1 MTSSTLLGASTEALA
16 LHTSPIM
23 TVGYFMQVL
32 FSLAVVLG
40 LIFVIAKYLL
50 PKLRVATIGRV
61 IQVVDRVM
69 LEPQVTAYILKV
81 GKRSWLVVAS
91 NKAVHSVAEVS
102 GEILP

>member
-1 MTSSTLLGASTEALA
+1 MTTETLA
-16 LHTSPIM
+16 LQASPIV
-23 TVGYFMQVL
+23 TVGYLMQVL
-32 FSLAVVLG
+32 FSLAVVLA

-50 PKLRVATIGRV
+50 PKLRVSTVGRV

-91 NKAVHSVAEVS
+91 NKAVESVAEVS
-102 GEILP
+102 AELTE

>member
-1 MTSSTLLGASTEALA
+1 MTTEALA
-16 LHTSPIM
+16 LQASPIV
-23 TVGYFMQVL
+23 TVGYLMQVL

-40 LIFVIAKYLL
+40 LIYVIAKFLL

-61 IQVVDRVM
+61 ISVVDRVM

-81 GKRSWLVVAS
+81 GKKAWLVVAS

-102 GEILP
+102 GEVTS

>member
-1 MTSSTLLGASTEALA
+1 MTTEALA
-16 LHTSPIM
+16 LQASPIV
-23 TVGYFMQVL
+23 TVGYLMQVI
-32 FSLAVVLG
+32 FSLAVVLA

-81 GKRSWLVVAS
+81 GKKSWLVVAS
-91 NKAVHSVAEVS
+91 NKAVESIAEVS